1 MPRPWYH
8 PQVLTAFV
16 ALQDI
21 ADDMGPTDFLPAT
34 HTSTCHEALN
44 SEEGDGRALDLL
56 LDTWPVRC
64 CCAAPMPPHVVVP
77 VPKRSASTRGQ
88 QCLLLLWRSIALATW
103 QVYRGVL
110 GVGDVSLYDSR
121 LLHAGGANISER
133 RRVLF
138 YCSFIRASLA
148 RTSRGTLRDGLRGKR
163 LALCDWR
170 EWLL

>member
-56 LDTWPVRC
+56 LDTWPVCC
-64 CCAAPMPPHVVVP
+64 CCATPCCCARAEEVSLDTWSVPAVVVALHRP
-77 VPKRSASTRGQ
+77 RHVAGLP
-88 QCLLLLWRSIALATW
+88 WRA
-103 QVYRGVL
+103 
-110 GVGDVSLYDSR
+110 
-121 LLHAGGANISER
+121 R
-133 RRVLF
+133 RRRRQPV
-138 YCSFIRASLA
+138 
-148 RTSRGTLRDGLRGKR
+148 
-163 LALCDWR
+163 
-170 EWLL
+170 

>member
-1 MPRPWYH
+1 M
-8 PQVLTAFV
+8 
-16 ALQDI
+16 
-21 ADDMGPTDFLPAT
+21 
-34 HTSTCHEALN
+34 
-44 SEEGDGRALDLL
+44 
-56 LDTWPVRC
+56 
-64 CCAAPMPPHVVVP
+64 APPVVVP
-77 VPKRSASTRGQ
+77 VPKRSASTRGRPVVVVPLHGVV
-88 QCLLLLWRSIALATW
+88 CAGAEGVSSLALDTW

-121 LLHAGGANISER
+121 LLHAGGANTSER

-170 EWLL
+170 EWLV

>member
-1 MPRPWYH
+1 MPLH
-8 PQVLTAFV
+8 GVVCAG
-16 ALQDI
+16 A
-21 ADDMGPTDFLPAT
+21 
-34 HTSTCHEALN
+34 
-44 SEEGDGRALDLL
+44 EGVSSLALD
-56 LDTWPVRC
+56 
-64 CCAAPMPPHVVVP
+64 
-77 VPKRSASTRGQ
+77 
-88 QCLLLLWRSIALATW
+88 TW

-121 LLHAGGANISER
+121 LLHAGGANTSER

-170 EWLL
+170 EWLV